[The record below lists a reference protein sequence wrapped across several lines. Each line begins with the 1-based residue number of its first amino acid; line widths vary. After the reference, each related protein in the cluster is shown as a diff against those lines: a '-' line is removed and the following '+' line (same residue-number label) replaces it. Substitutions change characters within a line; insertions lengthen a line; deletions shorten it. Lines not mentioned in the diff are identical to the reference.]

1 MMKKILF
8 LLIMIM
14 SALLVGCGAKT
25 QAPSASPEAST
36 AYTVTDDAGRKL
48 SFAKKP
54 SRIVSLTYGTDEIL
68 TEVVDTKRIQ
78 AYSRWA
84 GDNEISFITKEQAQK
99 VGCKVHDSL
108 ENILKLEPDLVVA
121 SIATSNELVQSLEH
135 MGIKVYIARSPHNYQ
150 EMCAKI
156 VNLAEAVGEKA
167 KGEALV
173 SKMNERMQAL
183 EQRLSKLPDSKRK
196 VAVAFNFTSAM
207 GRRGDLLD
215 NMMTMAHVING
226 AAAVTPPISE
236 HGSVVISKEMVV
248 GINPDVFL
256 LPTWNFNNKQD
267 IKGYAHAVK
276 NDPAY
281 RNVKA
286 VKNDQIKFVS
296 DKYRYVASQ
305 HVVEAIE
312 AIAKAIYPEL
322 F

>member
-1 MMKKILF
+1 
-8 LLIMIM
+8 M

-54 SRIVSLTYGTDEIL
+54 SLIVSLTYVTDEIL

>member
-1 MMKKILF
+1 MKKILF

-25 QAPSASPEAST
+25 QAPSASHEAST

>member
-1 MMKKILF
+1 MKKILF
-8 LLIMIM
+8 LLILIM

-296 DKYRYVASQ
+296 DKSRYVASQ

>member
-1 MMKKILF
+1 MKKILF
-8 LLIMIM
+8 LLILIM

-312 AIAKAIYPEL
+312 AIARAIYPEL

>member
-1 MMKKILF
+1 MKKILF

-305 HVVEAIE
+305 HIVEAIE

>member
-1 MMKKILF
+1 MKKILF

-68 TEVVDTKRIQ
+68 TEVVDTKCIQ

>member
-1 MMKKILF
+1 
-8 LLIMIM
+8 M

-25 QAPSASPEAST
+25 QAPSASLEAST

>member
-1 MMKKILF
+1 MKKILF

-25 QAPSASPEAST
+25 QAPSASTEAST

-48 SFAKKP
+48 SFDKKP

-173 SKMNERMQAL
+173 SKMNVRMQAL

>member
-1 MMKKILF
+1 MKKILF

-296 DKYRYVASQ
+296 D
-305 HVVEAIE
+305 
-312 AIAKAIYPEL
+312 
-322 F
+322 

>member
-1 MMKKILF
+1 MKKILF

-25 QAPSASPEAST
+25 QAPSASTEAST

>member
-1 MMKKILF
+1 MKKIFF

>member
-1 MMKKILF
+1 
-8 LLIMIM
+8 M

-48 SFAKKP
+48 SFDKKP

>member
-1 MMKKILF
+1 MKKILF

-108 ENILKLEPDLVVA
+108 ENILKLKPDLVVA

>member
-1 MMKKILF
+1 
-8 LLIMIM
+8 M
-14 SALLVGCGAKT
+14 SALIVGCGAKT

-68 TEVVDTKRIQ
+68 TEMVDTKRIQ

-305 HVVEAIE
+305 HIVEAIE

>member
-1 MMKKILF
+1 MKKILF

-14 SALLVGCGAKT
+14 SVLLVGCGAKT

-173 SKMNERMQAL
+173 SKMNKRMQAL

>member
-1 MMKKILF
+1 MKKILF

-14 SALLVGCGAKT
+14 SVLLVGCGAKT

>member
-1 MMKKILF
+1 
-8 LLIMIM
+8 M

-48 SFAKKP
+48 SFAEKP

>member
-1 MMKKILF
+1 M
-8 LLIMIM
+8 
-14 SALLVGCGAKT
+14 GCGAKT

-108 ENILKLEPDLVVA
+108 ENILKLKPDLVVA

>member
-1 MMKKILF
+1 MKKILF

-48 SFAKKP
+48 SFAKKT

-207 GRRGDLLD
+207 GRKGDLLD

-248 GINPDVFL
+248 GINPDVLL

>member
-1 MMKKILF
+1 MKKILF

-215 NMMTMAHVING
+215 NMMIMAHVING

>member
-1 MMKKILF
+1 
-8 LLIMIM
+8 M

-150 EMCAKI
+150 EMCAQI

>member
-1 MMKKILF
+1 MKKILF

-207 GRRGDLLD
+207 GRRDDLLD

>member
-1 MMKKILF
+1 MKKILF

-322 F
+322 FY

>member
-1 MMKKILF
+1 
-8 LLIMIM
+8 M

-207 GRRGDLLD
+207 GRKGDLLD

-236 HGSVVISKEMVV
+236 HGSVLISKEMVV

>member
-1 MMKKILF
+1 MKKILF

-121 SIATSNELVQSLEH
+121 SIATSNELVQSLENI
-135 MGIKVYIARSPHNYQ
+135 GIKVYIARSPHNYQ

>member
-1 MMKKILF
+1 MKKILF

-25 QAPSASPEAST
+25 QAPSASTEAST

-48 SFAKKP
+48 SCAKKP

>member
-1 MMKKILF
+1 MKKILF

-226 AAAVTPPISE
+226 AASVTPPISE

>member
-1 MMKKILF
+1 MKKILF

-196 VAVAFNFTSAM
+196 VTVAFNFTSAM
-207 GRRGDLLD
+207 GCRGDLLD

>member
-1 MMKKILF
+1 MKKILF

-14 SALLVGCGAKT
+14 SALIVGCGAKT

>member
-1 MMKKILF
+1 MKKILF

-14 SALLVGCGAKT
+14 SALIVGCGAKT

-68 TEVVDTKRIQ
+68 TEMVDTKRIQ

-305 HVVEAIE
+305 HIVEAIE

>member
-1 MMKKILF
+1 
-8 LLIMIM
+8 M

-167 KGEALV
+167 KGDALV
-173 SKMNERMQAL
+173 SKINERMQAL

>member
-1 MMKKILF
+1 
-8 LLIMIM
+8 M

-286 VKNDQIKFVS
+286 VNNDQIKFVS

>member
-1 MMKKILF
+1 
-8 LLIMIM
+8 M

-207 GRRGDLLD
+207 GRRDDLLD

>member
-1 MMKKILF
+1 
-8 LLIMIM
+8 M
-14 SALLVGCGAKT
+14 SVLLVGCGAKT

>member
-1 MMKKILF
+1 
-8 LLIMIM
+8 M
-14 SALLVGCGAKT
+14 SVLLVGCGAKT

-156 VNLAEAVGEKA
+156 VNLAEAVGEKD

>member
-1 MMKKILF
+1 MKKILF

-48 SFAKKP
+48 SFAEKP